1 MPTMATGRRLG
12 SRKVTLLS
20 NPSSIPIASA
30 SRMNS
35 TRSKRR
41 RRHNRD
47 QIIAETVACLIR
59 SVPVIDPAPIPF
71 TAAGVAACFCPN
83 VPSRGRKTSGRL
95 HERHLPRSGPF
106 GRVCVRWRA
115 TQIAVLDDWHNGYA
129 PLHHDGI
136 IYSTP
141 LRDRRFVDSLLEEGV
156 SSEPV
161 SEARPYRGQVVEAST
176 RGEGAIKKIG
186 INPMHYP
193 LIKCPSGARQAA
205 PQLKDLDTPRRLV
218 IKYKINLLYWN

>member
-1 MPTMATGRRLG
+1 MHPAGVARIALLIGRVWRLSRHGDHGGAPGERQHDQKRGEPSIPVHPFLRPRPISRSIPVPTMATGRRLG

-71 TAAGVAACFCPN
+71 TTAGVAACFCPN

-115 TQIAVLDDWHNGYA
+115 TQIAVLDDWHNGLRA
-129 PLHHDGI
+129 
-136 IYSTP
+136 TP
-141 LRDRRFVDSLLEEGV
+141 S
-156 SSEPV
+156 
-161 SEARPYRGQVVEAST
+161 
-176 RGEGAIKKIG
+176 
-186 INPMHYP
+186 
-193 LIKCPSGARQAA
+193 
-205 PQLKDLDTPRRLV
+205 
-218 IKYKINLLYWN
+218 